1 MDDSDEDSIRAV
13 KKAKPALQYLGKLSN
28 DFVKMKQLNGG
39 GAMNSYMSPPQTSPM
54 GGQSAD
60 YHDLD
65 NSNINDF
72 SDIDISVR
80 QYQSA
85 VRSDHKMKAQIRNQI
100 IHWGK

>member
-39 GAMNSYMSPPQTSPM
+39 GAMNSYMSPPATSPL

-60 YHDLD
+60 YHDYD
-65 NSNINDF
+65 N
-72 SDIDISVR
+72 
-80 QYQSA
+80 
-85 VRSDHKMKAQIRNQI
+85 
-100 IHWGK
+100 